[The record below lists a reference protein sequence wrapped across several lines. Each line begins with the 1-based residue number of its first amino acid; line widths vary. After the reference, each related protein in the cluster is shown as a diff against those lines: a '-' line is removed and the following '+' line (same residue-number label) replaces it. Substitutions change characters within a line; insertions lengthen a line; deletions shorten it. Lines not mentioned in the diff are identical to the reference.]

1 MGNGCVQGWTP
12 AFVHTNDPSLSLF
25 LHLSYPHDWQLR
37 LEKGDKVTQ
46 KFKSSAFRPQYT
58 PNSCLDLIEKH
69 GGWGGKF
76 SGNSLPQCKRKV
88 IIWSC
93 IKGFLC
99 QFYYHDNSVDPNS
112 KRIEEDRCSIQLM
125 KMSSTFPHSTHIF
138 RFIMYALIQFTHS
151 NLFYRLMVSTG

>member
-1 MGNGCVQGWTP
+1 MELVSTFYYHFIHHGIMGNGCVQGWTP

-69 GGWGGKF
+69 GGWGGV
-76 SGNSLPQCKRKV
+76 NLV
-88 IIWSC
+88 EIV
-93 IKGFLC
+93 
-99 QFYYHDNSVDPNS
+99 YHNV
-112 KRIEEDRCSIQLM
+112 KE
-125 KMSSTFPHSTHIF
+125 K
-138 RFIMYALIQFTHS
+138 
-151 NLFYRLMVSTG
+151 